1 MGMIMGAV
9 RAARAFA
16 LGAIALPAG
25 PALAAGL
32 PQLDTSKFAPQVI
45 WLAITFAVL
54 YVLMAKVALPRIGHV
69 LEERRHKIDQN
80 LKKAESLKVDAEAA
94 AEAYEGAMADARARA
109 GDVLGDVRERA
120 AGEAAERQAELGA
133 RLHADIQEAEAGI
146 AEARDKAVAGIR
158 DLAADVAGSAAE
170 RLAGETVDAGAVR
183 SAVDAALKERG

>member
-1 MGMIMGAV
+1 MVMGTVRTALAFVPGAMV
-9 RAARAFA
+9 
-16 LGAIALPAG
+16 LPAG

-32 PQLDTSKFAPQVI
+32 PQLDPSTYAPQVI

-80 LKKAESLKVDAEAA
+80 LEKAESLKVDAEAA
-94 AEAYEGAMADARARA
+94 AAAYEGAMADARARA
-109 GDVLGDVRERA
+109 GEVLGDVREGA
-120 AGEAAERQAELGA
+120 ARETAERQAELGA

-158 DLAADVAGSAAE
+158 DLAAEVAHSAAE
-170 RLAGETVDAGAVR
+170 KLAGETVDAGAVR

>member
-1 MGMIMGAV
+1 M
-9 RAARAFA
+9 
-16 LGAIALPAG
+16 
-25 PALAAGL
+25 
-32 PQLDTSKFAPQVI
+32 PQFDPSTYGPQVI

-69 LEERRHKIDQN
+69 LEERRYKIDQN

-94 AEAYEGAMADARARA
+94 AEAYEGALADARARA
-109 GDVLGDVRERA
+109 GNVLSDVRERA
-120 AGEAAERQAELGA
+120 AGEAAERQAKLGA

-158 DLAADVAGSAAE
+158 DLAAEVAHSAAE
-170 RLAGETVDAGAVR
+170 KLAGETVDAGAVR

>member
-1 MGMIMGAV
+1 MGAV

-54 YVLMAKVALPRIGHV
+54 YVLMARVALPRIGHV

-80 LKKAESLKVDAEAA
+80 LKKAESLKGDAEAA

-109 GDVLGDVRERA
+109 GNVLSDVREGA

-133 RLHADIQEAEAGI
+133 RLHADIQEAEARI

-158 DLAADVAGSAAE
+158 DLAAEVAHSAAE
-170 RLAGETVDAGAVR
+170 KLAGETLDAGAVR

>member
-1 MGMIMGAV
+1 MVMGSVRTALAFVPGAM
-9 RAARAFA
+9 
-16 LGAIALPAG
+16 ALPAG

-32 PQLDTSKFAPQVI
+32 PQLDPSTYAPQVI

-54 YVLMAKVALPRIGHV
+54 YVLMARVALPRIGHV
-69 LEERRHKIDQN
+69 LEERRHKIDRN
-80 LKKAESLKVDAEAA
+80 LKMAETLKVDAEDA

-109 GDVLGDVRERA
+109 GNVLGDVRERA
-120 AGEAAERQAELGA
+120 AKETAERQAELGA

-158 DLAADVAGSAAE
+158 DLAAEVAHSAAE
-170 RLAGETVDAGAVR
+170 KLAGETVDAGAVR

>member
-1 MGMIMGAV
+1 MVMGTVRTALALVTGAM
-9 RAARAFA
+9 A
-16 LGAIALPAG
+16 LAAG

-32 PQLDTSKFAPQVI
+32 PQLDPSTYAPQVI
-45 WLAITFAVL
+45 WLAITFVTL

-80 LKKAESLKVDAEAA
+80 LKKAESLKTDAEAVA
-94 AEAYEGAMADARARA
+94 AAYEAAMADARARA
-109 GDVLGDVRERA
+109 EDVLSEARERA
-120 AGEAAERQAELGA
+120 AGEAAERQAEVGD
-133 RLHADIQEAEAGI
+133 RLHADIRAAEARI

>member
-1 MGMIMGAV
+1 MVMGTVRTALAFVSGAM
-9 RAARAFA
+9 A
-16 LGAIALPAG
+16 LAAG

-32 PQLDTSKFAPQVI
+32 PQLDASTYAPQVI

-69 LEERRHKIDQN
+69 LEERRYKIDQN
-80 LKKAESLKVDAEAA
+80 LKTAESLKGDAEAA

-120 AGEAAERQAELGA
+120 AKETAERQAELGA

-146 AEARDKAVAGIR
+146 AAARDKAVAGIR
-158 DLAADVAGSAAE
+158 DVAAEVAHSAAE
-170 RLAGETVDAGAVR
+170 KLAGETVDAGAVR

>member
-1 MGMIMGAV
+1 MVMGTV
-9 RAARAFA
+9 RTAPVFV
-16 LGAIALPAG
+16 LGAMALPAG

-32 PQLDTSKFAPQVI
+32 PQLDPGTYAPQVI

-54 YVLMAKVALPRIGHV
+54 YVLMARVALPRIGHV

-94 AEAYEGAMADARARA
+94 AEAYEGALADARARA
-109 GDVLGDVRERA
+109 GDVLNDVREGA
-120 AGEAAERQAELGA
+120 ARDADERQAALGA

-158 DLAADVAGSAAE
+158 DLAAEVAHSAAE